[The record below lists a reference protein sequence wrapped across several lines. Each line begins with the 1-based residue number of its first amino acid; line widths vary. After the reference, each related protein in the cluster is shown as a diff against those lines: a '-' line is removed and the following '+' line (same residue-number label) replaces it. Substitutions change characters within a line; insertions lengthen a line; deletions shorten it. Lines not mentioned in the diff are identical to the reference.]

1 MTIFQRGKR
10 WHYEF
15 ETAGRRFR
23 GACAGCSTRE
33 EALSFEKEIRRKV
46 SALKA
51 QKSVKA
57 LVENFRD
64 ELSGGRRISL
74 EEAFPLATEKPV
86 ARKASKDWESY
97 KRKCWEDF
105 LAFMR
110 GMFPS
115 VRFLSDVTRSHCEA
129 YVSHL
134 RKFGRCAVI
143 VRNRP
148 AARPYSKG
156 MSSLSAKTC
165 NETQTAVSWVF
176 SVLLEDA
183 GLQRNPFAGI
193 PKMKGE
199 AVTRE
204 VFQLEE
210 IQAILGAGDSF
221 CRDVLAASLFTGLRE
236 GDVCNMRWESV
247 DLRKGLLCIVQ
258 RKTRKPVTIPIM
270 GKFGEMLRSL
280 DRSSE
285 YVFPSQHDLY
295 ERDPSG
301 FSKRIR
307 RFLESLGISTGVMAD
322 GRCRRSSTKDF
333 HSCRHTFCWLA
344 GQAGIPLPTVQAI
357 VGHMTPEMTAHYA
370 AHVTDAQKKAQIGF
384 LEKIL
389 QGGEVQQ
396 SLTERVMDE
405 IRGLPEDK
413 LLEILEFIQSL
424 K

>member
-1 MTIFQRGKR
+1 MTIFQRGNR

-15 ETAGRRFR
+15 EAAGRRFR
-23 GACAGCSTRE
+23 GACAGCATRE

-51 QKSVKA
+51 QKSVKT

-74 EEAFPLATEKPV
+74 KEAFQLAMEKPV
-86 ARKASKDWESY
+86 ARKASKAWESY

-105 LAFMR
+105 LAFLS
-110 GMFPS
+110 GMFPG
-115 VRFLSDVTRSHCEA
+115 VQFLADVTRSHCEA
-129 YVSHL
+129 FVSHL
-134 RKFGRCAVI
+134 RKYGRSAVI

-156 MSSLSAKTC
+156 MAHLSAKTC

-183 GLQRNPFAGI
+183 GLQRNPFSGI
-193 PKMKGE
+193 PKMKSE
-199 AVTRE
+199 MVTRE

-210 IQAILGAGDSF
+210 IQAILTAEDSF

-236 GDVCNMRWESV
+236 GDVCNMRWDGV
-247 DLRKGLLCIVQ
+247 DLRKGVICLVQ
-258 RKTRKPVTIPIM
+258 RKTRKPIAIPIM

-280 DRSSE
+280 ERSSE
-285 YVFPSQHDLY
+285 YVFPRQQELY
-295 ERDPSG
+295 ARDPSG

-307 RFLESLGISTGVMAD
+307 RFLESLGISTGFMAD
-322 GRCRRSSTKDF
+322 GRSRRSSTKDF

-357 VGHMTPEMTAHYA
+357 VGHMTQEMTAHYA
-370 AHVTDAQKKAQIGF
+370 AHVTDAQKKAQIES

-389 QGGEVQQ
+389 PVERLPQ
-396 SLTERVMDE
+396 SLMDQVLSEAKSIPEERLAEV
-405 IRGLPEDK
+405 LA
-413 LLEILEFIQSL
+413 FIKSL